1 MNSRRYFNCSNRDRA
16 AFEAGIKL
24 ASLYHQYLGA
34 PVNPDSVDHFE
45 KAMEKGMMAQPYMKK
60 ANVAVDRRVLHD
72 SLTSYGYCSLNERML
87 KATVELVYEGI
98 EVRASLGWIEDLQYP
113 LMRIE
118 HIREIVSGDDAE

>member
-1 MNSRRYFNCSNRDRA
+1 MNSRRYFNCTDRDRA

-24 ASLYHQYLGA
+24 ASLYHQYIGA

-60 ANVAVDRRVLHD
+60 ASVAVDRQVLNG

-87 KATVELVYEGI
+87 KAAVTIVYEGI
-98 EVRASLGWIEDLQYP
+98 EVRASLGWMEDLQYP

-118 HIREIVSGDDAE
+118 HIRNIVSGDATE